1 MSALRNLQRQLADII
16 PGARLEETV
25 LPGCPEI
32 CLHLLNADYPQEAL
46 AASTVQR
53 VMDNPLYWSFCWASG
68 QVLAA
73 HLLRHPER
81 VADRRVLDFGCGSG
95 VVSIAAALAGAGE
108 VIACDH
114 DPFAQAV
121 TERNAALN
129 GVRVQLAPDFDSL
142 AGPVEL
148 ITAAD
153 ILYDQA
159 NLHWPKRFLR
169 RADEVLVADSRLKS
183 FNYPSYSEIARQ
195 VSLTVPDLDESSEF
209 REVRVYLSH

>member
-114 DPFAQAV
+114 DPFALAV

-129 GVRVQLAPDFDSL
+129 GVRVRLAPDFDSL

-209 REVRVYLSH
+209 REVRVYLSR

>member
-114 DPFAQAV
+114 DPFALAV

-169 RADEVLVADSRLKS
+169 RADEVLVADSRL
-183 FNYPSYSEIARQ
+183 
-195 VSLTVPDLDESSEF
+195 
-209 REVRVYLSH
+209 

>member
-1 MSALRNLQRQLADII
+1 MTALQNLQRQLACII

-25 LPGCPEI
+25 LPGCPQI

-53 VMDNPLYWSFCWASG
+53 VMDNPLYWAFCWASG

-81 VADRRVLDFGCGSG
+81 VADKRVLDFGCGSG
-95 VVSIAAALAGAGE
+95 VVSIAAALAGARE
-108 VIACDH
+108 VIACDN
-114 DPFAQAV
+114 DPFALAM

-129 GVRVQLAPDFDSL
+129 GVQVQLASDFDAL

-153 ILYDQA
+153 VLYDRE
-159 NLHWPKRFLR
+159 NLTWLERFPR
-169 RADEVLVADSRLKS
+169 RSDEVLVADSRVKS
-183 FNYPSYSEIARQ
+183 FDYPAYSEIARQ

>member
-1 MSALRNLQRQLADII
+1 M
-16 PGARLEETV
+16 
-25 LPGCPEI
+25 
-32 CLHLLNADYPQEAL
+32 H
-46 AASTVQR
+46 
-53 VMDNPLYWSFCWASG
+53 
-68 QVLAA
+68 
-73 HLLRHPER
+73 HPER
-81 VADRRVLDFGCGSG
+81 VADRRVVDFGCGSG

-114 DPFAQAV
+114 DPFALEV

-129 GVRVQLAPDFDSL
+129 GVRVQLASGFDSL

-153 ILYDQA
+153 VLYDRE
-159 NLHWPKRFLR
+159 NLPWLNRFLR

-183 FNYPSYSEIARQ
+183 FNHPSYSEIARQ
-195 VSLTVPDLDESSEF
+195 VSVTVPDLDESSEF